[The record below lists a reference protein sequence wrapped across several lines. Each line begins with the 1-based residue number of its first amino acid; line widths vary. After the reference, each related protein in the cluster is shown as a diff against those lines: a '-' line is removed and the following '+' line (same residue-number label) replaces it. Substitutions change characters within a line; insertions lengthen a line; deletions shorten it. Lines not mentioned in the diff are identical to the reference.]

1 MDVHSPKQRSY
12 NMSQIKGKNTKPEIM
27 VRKWLWKK
35 GYRYRLQNKYLPGKP
50 DIVFPGRKK
59 VMFINGC
66 FWHRHNCHY
75 FKWPKSNSEFWFNK
89 IESNVNRDK
98 ERQASLI
105 ALGWSYLIIWECALR
120 EASKI
125 EMRDNMSPIMT
136 FIDKFLSSENSKC
149 MEIDLEGIH
158 ELKT

>member
-1 MDVHSPKQRSY
+1 
-12 NMSQIKGKNTKPEIM
+12 MSQIKGKNTKPEIM